1 MHYNNT
7 WTLKKKKSKKSNTWN
22 QKTFFVRLIVTVALI
37 QLAYVLLVFQ
47 SSTAFFLTPA
57 PSMNEL
63 RKTIITYIHGH
74 VGKKICIHKK
84 NVCIKLLHVT
94 VSMCSSQC
102 TDHSVWD
109 EMLCIWRPRSHHG
122 SDVLVAARTWIYW
135 MYQCPSE
142 GAFLFKWNSYFYL
155 GIGLS
160 MRSSRASRKNRES
173 LARKYF
179 VREYLQLVLEASDR
193 KNGTF
198 IVATPPRQRRLHA
211 SLKTCHVPVWRQV

>member
-1 MHYNNT
+1 LQPFWKDARARSEWYSVSLVLCLHWMWHVCDELLHRCLKRPRAGAHALIALMHYNNT

-135 MYQCPSE
+135 MHQCPSE
-142 GAFLFKWNSYFYL
+142 GAFL
-155 GIGLS
+155 
-160 MRSSRASRKNRES
+160 SS
-173 LARKYF
+173 
-179 VREYLQLVLEASDR
+179 
-193 KNGTF
+193 GTRIF
-198 IVATPPRQRRLHA
+198 I
-211 SLKTCHVPVWRQV
+211 WG